1 MAGHNDIYEINLNG
15 FDIATGG
22 KVLKASSYATF
33 AKCKDI
39 IFSVKEKCDILL
51 QEAQKKCDDI
61 IHQAHEQAVKIQ
73 FDADVSK
80 KEQEKRGYEEGMEQG
95 KQEIANTMMDFV
107 TKSSSSFSKLE
118 SDVTDVVKMALRK
131 IIGKIDKQELIVSVV
146 KNSLQKIKMQK
157 HATLKVAPVDAPLLR
172 DKITELTQDTPMI
185 EFLDVCADAHLQQGS
200 CILETELG
208 VIDASIPVQLEAI
221 ENALINA
228 KS

>member
-15 FDIATGG
+15 FDVATGG

-33 AKCKDI
+33 NNCREMI
-39 IFSVKEKCDILL
+39 SSVKGKCDALV
-51 QEAQKKCDDI
+51 QEAQKESDNI
-61 IHQAHEQAVKIQ
+61 IHRAHEQAAKILE
-73 FDADVSK
+73 DANVSK
-80 KEQEKRGYEEGMEQG
+80 KEQEKRGYEDGMEQG

-185 EFLDVCADAHLQQGS
+185 EFLDVCADAHLEQGA

-208 VIDASIPVQLEAI
+208 VVDASIPVQLEAI
-221 ENALINA
+221 ENALVNV